1 MSWTIEDLRKL
12 DLKYAKE
19 GVHMH
24 QRPFRAAT
32 ELLGP
37 AFSIGA
43 GGNPEVKKIIDAYAA
58 MLPEASASWPGM
70 GIGLAISVDQ
80 VRKMVAPVNFGNNG
94 GRPVEVWRHL
104 GFQSQEEWWH
114 WCREDPN
121 VAAEAHFAFADLCD
135 FTYGLDDLRESRPK
149 ATTLWRM
156 AASNLGD
163 TANAL
168 PTLFSVDSV
177 IQPICLVGE
186 LSLKAALV
194 FNGADPYE
202 FRGRKGHELVR
213 LAERVSIEISHR
225 DDTLVQAVIAKLPPY
240 VDSRYEPAGLTRFE
254 VVRLA
259 LGVQF
264 VAASTVR
271 RLSKRDLAAQ
281 MEVGS
286 WPAPRRP
293 SFV

>member
-24 QRPFRAAT
+24 RRPFRAAT

-43 GGNPEVKKIIDAYAA
+43 GGNPEVQKIMDAYAA
-58 MLPEASASWPGM
+58 MFPEASASWPGM
-70 GIGLAISVDQ
+70 GIGLAVSVDQ
-80 VRKMVAPVNFGNNG
+80 VRKMVAPVIFGSG
-94 GRPVEVWRHL
+94 GGPLEVWKSL
-104 GFQSQEEWWH
+104 GFQSREEWWH
-114 WCREDPN
+114 WCREDRDI
-121 VAAEAHFAFADLCD
+121 AAEAHFAFADLCN
-135 FTYGLDDLRESRPK
+135 FTYGVDDLSDSRPE
-149 ATTLWRM
+149 AQTLWHM
-156 AASNLGD
+156 AGSNLGD
-163 TANAL
+163 AANAL
-168 PTLFSVDSV
+168 PTLFSVDSM
-177 IQPICLVGE
+177 IQPICMVGE

-194 FNGADPYE
+194 FNGADPKE
-202 FRGRKGHELVR
+202 FKGPKGHD
-213 LAERVSIEISHR
+213 LATFSERMSIEMPHR
-225 DDTLVQAVIAKLPPY
+225 DDPLVQAVIAKLPPY
-240 VDSRYEPAGLTRFE
+240 VKSRYEPAGLTRLE

-259 LGVQF
+259 LAVQF

-271 RLSKRDLAAQ
+271 RMSQRDLAAQ

-293 SFV
+293 FFV